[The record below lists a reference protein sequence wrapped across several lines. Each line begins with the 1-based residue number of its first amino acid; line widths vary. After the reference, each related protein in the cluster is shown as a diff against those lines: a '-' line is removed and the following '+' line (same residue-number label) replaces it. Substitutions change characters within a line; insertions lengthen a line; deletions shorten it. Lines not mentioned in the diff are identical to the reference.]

1 MNRIDVIG
9 QNGNDGEHYDKIDKI
24 LDEREK
30 THGKYADVA
39 ELDFE
44 LSALLGDALSQM
56 IPTDA
61 LAIKM
66 ILHKIARIS
75 CGDPLF
81 SDHWDDIAGY
91 AARAIEYRECF
102 CVEPRS
108 IRYNSFSKI
117 PVKNMLFCKSTE
129 LYLAISDISDSIYL
143 ICTDYDLHDAV
154 EDALNSIVKTATEYS
169 TKHCNNK
176 KQSSAASGK
185 E

>member
-24 LDEREK
+24 LDDREK

-39 ELDFE
+39 ALDFE
-44 LSALLGDALSQM
+44 LSAIVNDALSQM

-66 ILHKIARIS
+66 ILHKMARIS
-75 CGDPLF
+75 CGDPSF
-81 SDHWDDIAGY
+81 ADHWDDVAGCARL
-91 AARAIEYRECF
+91 AAEYRERF
-102 CVEPRS
+102 VVEPRP
-108 IRYNSFSKI
+108 IRHADLEQIKI
-117 PVKNMLFCKSTE
+117 GNMVYCKSAATYCA
-129 LYLAISDISDSIYL
+129 LSDIAESIYL

-176 KQSSAASGK
+176 KQSSAVNG
-185 E
+185 